1 MGHRQSIRLV
11 VKKVAIYS
19 LYTFTYRPREET
31 IHQREQ
37 PSKFSREASSK
48 AAEKDSIILGTF
60 STDTEN
66 DKPIIEL
73 AMNVLLD
80 TTKNMLD
87 QVLKFASL
95 RCRRDHLWN
104 MLFKNLPDSAKAKD
118 NANSTVK
125 NTMSILELKE
135 LLGHVQIQKLDVAT
149 RSLKEMSESSN
160 VSPMPTELEDNVRNI
175 QEWQTRLIGV
185 LKEKYCHCH
194 RHMSSDNEQFQ
205 VKV

>member
-1 MGHRQSIRLV
+1 
-11 VKKVAIYS
+11 
-19 LYTFTYRPREET
+19 
-31 IHQREQ
+31 
-37 PSKFSREASSK
+37 
-48 AAEKDSIILGTF
+48 
-60 STDTEN
+60 
-66 DKPIIEL
+66 
-73 AMNVLLD
+73 MNVLLD

-104 MLFKNLPDSAKAKD
+104 MLFKNLPDSAKD

-194 RHMSSDNEQFQ
+194 RHISSDNEQFQ